1 MSDEERNQ
9 MKAAAKVED
18 LQLTGDLTNLDQV
31 VTQMIGSVPDAA
43 AANAVDANELKGLIS
58 AIKAGTASNN
68 QSARFLELA
77 TRIGL

>member
-18 LQLTGDLTNLDQV
+18 LALNNDLTNLDQA
-31 VTQMIGSVPDAA
+31 VTQMIGSVPNAA
-43 AANAVDANELKGLIS
+43 AAAAVDANELKGLIS